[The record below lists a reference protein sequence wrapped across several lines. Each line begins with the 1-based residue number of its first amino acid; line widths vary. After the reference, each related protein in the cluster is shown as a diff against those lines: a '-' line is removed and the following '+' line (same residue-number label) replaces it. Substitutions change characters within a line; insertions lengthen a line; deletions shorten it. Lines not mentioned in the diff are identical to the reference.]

1 MSRPVTAYL
10 ARWVCPVTTPVIEDG
25 AVLVRDG
32 LIESVGAVDQLDLTG
47 TEIVEL
53 GTGALIPGLI
63 NAHTHL
69 EFSGRKDPIG
79 EAGIEFTQ
87 WIRQL
92 MSARGQTDVIEKRRA
107 IRQGMREAFAT
118 GTWWVGEIAT
128 DPVSLDDYQPPAGKG
143 WPYTTVF
150 LELLGRSEQKRSANR
165 TTLNSFFAASL
176 PTMSQTA
183 ISPHAPYSVAPALL
197 DELCRMAEIQHCSL
211 AMHLAETKQELELL
225 DQLTGPFVDMLREFN
240 VWDPAT
246 FQPRQSITEILERL
260 ASCPRSLVIHGNY
273 LNENQLD
280 LIASHRDRMSV
291 VFCPRTHTFFQ
302 HDDYPL
308 KAMLTRNINVAIGTD
323 SRASNP
329 DLSLYAELQEV
340 ANRFPELDWQ
350 DILKLGTINGARA
363 LTIQPD
369 LMLPTGTLQVGVRA
383 ALSLIRPRATDQ
395 NREIAD
401 WIFADQATC
410 EPVE

>member
-1 MSRPVTAYL
+1 MSRPATAYL
-10 ARWVCPVTTPVIEDG
+10 ARWVCPVITPAIENG

-32 LIESVGAVDQLDLTG
+32 MIESVGSVNQLDLTG
-47 TEIVEL
+47 AEIVEF

-69 EFSGRKDPIG
+69 EFSALTHPIG
-79 EAGIEFTQ
+79 EPGIEFTQ

-92 MSARGQTDVIEKRRA
+92 MSARGQTDAVEKHRA
-107 IRQGMREAFAT
+107 IRQGLQAAFAT

-128 DPVSLDDYQPPAGKG
+128 DPVSLDDYQPGAGKG

-150 LELLGRSEQKRSANR
+150 LELLGRSEQKQLANR
-165 TTLNSFFAASL
+165 TMLNTFFETAPSS
-176 PTMSQTA
+176 MSQTA

-197 DELCRMAEIQHCSL
+197 NELIRMAEIQHCPL

-225 DQLTGPFVDMLREFN
+225 DSLTGPFVDMLREFK
-240 VWDPAT
+240 VWDPAS
-246 FQPRQSITEILERL
+246 FRPRQSITEILEHL
-260 ASCPRSLVIHGNY
+260 AACPRSLVIHGNY
-273 LNENQLD
+273 LNDHQLD
-280 LIASHRDRMSV
+280 LIAAHRDRMSI
-291 VFCPRTHTFFQ
+291 VFCPRTHAFFQ
-302 HDDYPL
+302 HDHYPL
-308 KAMLTRNINVAIGTD
+308 QSMLRRDINVAIGTD

-340 ANRFPELDWQ
+340 ANRYPDLDWQ
-350 DILKLGTINGARA
+350 DILKLGTINGAQA

-369 LMLPTGTLQVGVRA
+369 SILPTGTLQVGARA
-383 ALSLIRPRATDQ
+383 ALSLIRPPTNDQ

-401 WIFADQATC
+401 WIFADQGTC
-410 EPVE
+410 EPVV